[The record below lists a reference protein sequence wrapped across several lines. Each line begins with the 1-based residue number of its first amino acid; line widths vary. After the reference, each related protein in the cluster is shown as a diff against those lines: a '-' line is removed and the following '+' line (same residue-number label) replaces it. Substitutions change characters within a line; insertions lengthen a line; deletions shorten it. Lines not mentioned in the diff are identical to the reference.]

1 MDSAIR
7 LRRSA
12 SAVVAAAALW
22 FAGGCYTFAAV
33 QGDPTVGT
41 DVRATVTDEEA
52 LKLSSQTGQL
62 SRTVDGRLVGL
73 TDDSVFVSVVT
84 FRAVS
89 EVSGS
94 RQFRQSL
101 VIPRSGL
108 EALETR
114 ELSVMRS
121 TLVGALAATGV
132 ALVIN
137 QVVTGGSRDDI
148 DGPDLP
154 TGALVPIIR
163 IPIGR

>member
-1 MDSAIR
+1 MNVTIPR
-7 LRRSA
+7 WRSA
-12 SAVVAAAALW
+12 VLATTSLFAV
-22 FAGGCYTFAAV
+22 GGCYSFAGI
-33 QGDPTVGT
+33 QGDPMVGT

-62 SRTVDGRLVGL
+62 SRTFDGRLVGV

-137 QVVTGGSRDDI
+137 QVVAGGSRDDI

>member
-1 MDSAIR
+1 M
-7 LRRSA
+7 
-12 SAVVAAAALW
+12 
-22 FAGGCYTFAAV
+22 
-33 QGDPTVGT
+33 VGT

-108 EALETR
+108 EALESR

-121 TLVGALAATGV
+121 SLVGALAATGV
-132 ALVIN
+132 GLVIN
-137 QVVTGGSRDDI
+137 QVVAGGSNEDDT
-148 DGPDLP
+148 DTGLP
-154 TGALVPIIR
+154 TGAMVPILR

>member
-1 MDSAIR
+1 MDSTP
-7 LRRSA
+7 RRWR
-12 SAVVAAAALW
+12 SAVVVTLALCH
-22 FAGGCYTFAAV
+22 AGGCYTFAAV

-62 SRTVDGRLVGL
+62 SRSVDGRLVGL

-101 VIPRSGL
+101 VIPRSSL

-121 TLVGALAATGV
+121 SLVGALAATGV

-137 QVVTGGSRDDI
+137 QVVAGGSRDDV

-154 TGALVPIIR
+154 TGALIPIVR
-163 IPIGR
+163 IPLGR